1 MNGMMVREIGEWTK
15 EKLEILTEY
24 LGGEKYGGGFAY
36 ATKRARGTYYIDA
49 FAGPGTCRV
58 RDTGEEVDGSPLIA
72 LKVKPPFT
80 EYFFFDSDPEA
91 VRALRHL
98 ITQDMPDMLPRVT
111 TIAGDCNDRIGEAL
125 DQLPQTVPCFAF
137 LDPEGAELH
146 WDTIVR
152 IAQHKRP
159 NRIEVLVLFPY
170 DGLVRLMPR
179 DPSKL
184 VHAHIIDRVMP
195 DPEEWRRVYEA
206 RIKGVLS
213 PRETR
218 RAFAEMYRTGLLSL
232 GYQYVPPLRVVK
244 GPRGPLYFLA
254 FATDHPVGRKIM
266 YDVFNKLR
274 ETISQ
279 LHLFERSYEDEY

>member
-1 MNGMMVREIGEWTK
+1 MNPVMVREIGEWTK
-15 EKLEILTEY
+15 EKLEILAEY

-49 FAGPGTCRV
+49 FAGPGKCRV

-80 EYFFFDSDPEA
+80 KYFFFDSDPEA
-91 VRALRHL
+91 VKTLRHL
-98 ITQDMPDMLPRVT
+98 ATQDMPDMLSRVT
-111 TIAGDCNDRIGEAL
+111 IIAGDSNDRIGEAL
-125 DQLPQTVPCFAF
+125 DQVPQTAPCFAF

-159 NRIEVLVLFPY
+159 NRIEMLVLFPY

-184 VHAHIIDRVMP
+184 VHAYIIDRVMP
-195 DPEEWRRVYEA
+195 DPEEWRRIYEA
-206 RIKGVLS
+206 KIRGLLS
-213 PRETR
+213 ARKAR
-218 RAFAEMYRTGLLSL
+218 KAFAEMYRNGLQSL

-254 FATDHPVGRKIM
+254 FATDHSVGRKIM

-274 ETISQ
+274 ETIYQ

>member
-1 MNGMMVREIGEWTK
+1 MNSIMVREIGEWTK
-15 EKLEILTEY
+15 EKLEILAEY
-24 LGGEKYGGGFAY
+24 LGGEKYRGGFAY

-49 FAGPGTCRV
+49 FAGPGKCKV
-58 RDTGEEVDGSPLIA
+58 RDTVEEVDGSPLIA

-80 EYFFFDSDPEA
+80 KYFFIDSDPEA

-98 ITQDMPDMLPRVT
+98 ITQDMPDMLSRVT
-111 TIAGDCNDRIGEAL
+111 IIAGDCNDRIGDAL
-125 DQLPQTVPCFAF
+125 DQVPQTAPCFAF

-146 WDTIVR
+146 WATIVR
-152 IAQHKRP
+152 IAKHKRP
-159 NRIEVLVLFPY
+159 KKIELLVLFPY

-184 VHAHIIDRVMP
+184 VHAYIIDRVMP
-195 DPEEWRRVYEA
+195 DPDEWRRIYEA

-213 PRETR
+213 ARKAR
-218 RAFAEMYRTGLLSL
+218 KAFAAIYRNGLLSL

-244 GPRGPLYFLA
+244 GPKGPLYFLA
-254 FATDHPVGRKIM
+254 FATDHAVGLKIM
-266 YDVFNKLR
+266 RNVFNKLR
-274 ETISQ
+274 GTIFQ

>member
-1 MNGMMVREIGEWTK
+1 MMVREIGEWTK

-80 EYFFFDSDPEA
+80 KYFFFDSDPEA

-125 DQLPQTVPCFAF
+125 DQLPQTAPCFAF

-179 DPSKL
+179 DLSKL

>member
-1 MNGMMVREIGEWTK
+1 VNAMMAREIGEWTK
-15 EKLEILTEY
+15 EKLEILAEY
-24 LGGEKYGGGFAY
+24 LGGEEYGGGFAY

-49 FAGPGTCRV
+49 FAGPGKCRV

-72 LKVKPPFT
+72 LKVKPPFAK
-80 EYFFFDSDPEA
+80 YFFFDSDPEA
-91 VRALRHL
+91 VKALRYL
-98 ITQDMPDMLPRVT
+98 ITQDMLDMLSRVT
-111 TIAGDCNDRIGEAL
+111 IIAGDCNDRIGEAL
-125 DQLPQTVPCFAF
+125 AQVPQTAPCFAF

-195 DPEEWRRVYEA
+195 DPEEWRRIYEA

-213 PRETR
+213 AREAR
-218 RAFAEMYRTGLLSL
+218 RAFADMYRNGLLSL

-254 FATDHPVGRKIM
+254 FATDHHVGLKIM

-279 LHLFERSYEDEY
+279 LYLFERSYEDEY